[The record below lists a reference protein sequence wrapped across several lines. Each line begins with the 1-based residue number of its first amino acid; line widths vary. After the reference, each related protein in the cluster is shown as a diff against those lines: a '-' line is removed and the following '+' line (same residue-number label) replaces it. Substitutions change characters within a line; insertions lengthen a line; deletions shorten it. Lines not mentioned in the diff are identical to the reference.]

1 MANIAPCNKESRIKA
16 SWRLGYETS
25 HGLRYGYNL
34 YGILYHRPLEVA
46 SRRQ

>member
-1 MANIAPCNKESRIKA
+1 MANIAPCDKESRIKA
-16 SWRLGYETS
+16 GWRLEYETS

-34 YGILYHRPLEVA
+34 YGIFYHRRLEVA